1 MAYWGLA
8 RAASGDRA
16 KDFAREALKRKDRV
30 SPHEQLY
37 VDALAAQ
44 MLPDALKDKD
54 GAPDPQEMSRQ
65 YKKALETIC
74 VNYPDDIEA
83 GALLAL
89 ATIGRDRYA
98 IELIIREAR
107 MPVLLNRRFFAH
119 RAVLHS
125 ENGSCRDNQRRLHL

>member
-30 SPHEQLY
+30 SPREQLY

-65 YKKALETIC
+65 YKKTLETIC